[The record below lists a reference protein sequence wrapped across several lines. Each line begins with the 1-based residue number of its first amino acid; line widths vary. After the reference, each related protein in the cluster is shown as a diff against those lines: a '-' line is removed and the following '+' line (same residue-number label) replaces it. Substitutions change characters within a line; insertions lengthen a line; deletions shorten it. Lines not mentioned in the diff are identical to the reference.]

1 MGVANRKW
9 IGGKGLAW
17 QRGSGWVGRDW
28 HGKEEVDGWEG
39 TGMAKR
45 KWLGGEGT
53 GRSINYSRKGVH

>member
-1 MGVANRKW
+1 MNKKEVGVEGTNEEVDRW
-9 IGGKGLAW
+9 VW

-45 KWLGGEGT
+45 KWMGG
-53 GRSINYSRKGVH
+53 KGLAWQRGSG